1 MNKIREYIEIT
12 KIYDLYAVLLT
23 DKQREVFELYYM
35 ENLSLQ
41 EIADESNVSKAS
53 VHNLLNRT
61 KANLLEYE
69 YKLKLLEES
78 NRRED
83 LVDEIKLILK
93 KEQIKNEKLY
103 ALIEKI

>member
-12 KIYDLYAVLLT
+12 KIYDLYRTLLT

-69 YKLKLLEES
+69 YKLKLLEKS
-78 NRRED
+78 NERED
-83 LVDEIKLILK
+83 LVDEIKTILK
-93 KEQIKNEKLY
+93 KEKIKNERLD